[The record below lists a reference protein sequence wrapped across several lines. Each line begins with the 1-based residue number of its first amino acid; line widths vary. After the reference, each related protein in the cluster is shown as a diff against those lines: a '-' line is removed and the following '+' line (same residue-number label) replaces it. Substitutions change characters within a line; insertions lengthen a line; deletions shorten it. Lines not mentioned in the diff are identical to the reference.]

1 MVYGAT
7 DPWASLRLPETD
19 NPNFVVFVH
28 PTAPHFALIS
38 AMPEEMRSE
47 AIAVLQGWLLGADA

>member
-19 NPNFVVFVH
+19 NPNVAVFVH
-28 PTAPHFALIS
+28 PTAPHSALIS
-38 AMPEEMRSE
+38 TMPEEMMSE
-47 AIAVLQGWLLGADA
+47 AMAVLQGWLLDADA